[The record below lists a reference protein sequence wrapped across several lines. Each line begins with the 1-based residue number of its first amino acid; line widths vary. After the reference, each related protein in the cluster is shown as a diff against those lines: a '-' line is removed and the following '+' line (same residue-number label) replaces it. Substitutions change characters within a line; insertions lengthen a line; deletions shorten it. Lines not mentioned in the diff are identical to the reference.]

1 MNFVL
6 GFWVAYAID
15 GDENQMSYRF
25 EIQDVNA
32 KKGKMSREERYDI
45 TKYITEQVLEA
56 DSGKKA
62 FRLLAARV
70 NGKLPKSVEDG
81 ENVITLPDYGG
92 CQIRLKAVACG

>member
-6 GFWVAYAID
+6 GFWVAYAIN

-25 EIQDVNA
+25 EIQDV

-62 FRLLAARV
+62 FRLLAARM

-92 CQIRLKAVACG
+92 CQIKLKAVACH